1 MITYVHQHPGNY
13 TTLLSVGPWKTLLP
27 GDSVQIVLAVIC
39 ADNANKALSESKDDT
54 TQRAYLNAGRK
65 WAQRCYDGEDVNG
78 NDMLDPGEDVVHR
91 VPGGLATGPDGILT
105 RYVLP
110 IPPSQPHVHAEVGNQ
125 SATIYWDKTA
135 EYSRDPISG
144 VYDFEGYR
152 VYRSKAGSDF
162 LNNANWILNIPLVGD
177 FDRTDDTIG
186 YNTGFDKVRI
196 DTSHLALNTTIT
208 HDASGA
214 FSGVVFPGDTSKY
227 FYQFPP
233 AGSGVTQLNGW
244 QYLYGVSAYDQ
255 GDASNG
261 IPSLES
267 AMTTVSTI
275 SGTKATSDPS
285 KEIGVYPNPYYAR
298 AYWDGNGERY
308 RKIYFYNLP
317 ANATITIYTLA
328 GDVVAQ
334 FDHSGTDAG
343 NNIKWFQQFAGSQAP
358 QFSGG
363 EHAWDLISKYDQAIA
378 TGLYLFTVKD
388 KDTGTIKRG
397 KFLVIK

>member
-1 MITYVHQHPGNY
+1 VF
-13 TTLLSVGPWKTLLP
+13 
-27 GDSVQIVLAVIC
+27 
-39 ADNANKALSESKDDT
+39 
-54 TQRAYLNAGRK
+54 LNEGRK

-78 NDMLDPGEDVVHR
+78 NNILDPGEDIVHR
-91 VPGGLATGPDGILT
+91 VAGGLASGADGILT

-110 IPPSQPHVHAEVGNQ
+110 TPPAQPHVHAEVGNQ
-125 SATIYWDKTA
+125 SATIYWDKA
-135 EYSRDPISG
+135 SEYSRDPISG

-162 LNNANWILNIPLVGD
+162 LNTSNWILNIPLVGD

-196 DTSHLALNTTIT
+196 DTSHLAASAAIL
-208 HDASGA
+208 HDASGVFA
-214 FSGVVFPGDTSKY
+214 GVVFPGDTSKY

-244 QYLYGVSAYDQ
+244 QYVYGVSAYDQ

-267 AMTTVSTI
+267 AMATVTTI
-275 SGTKATSDPS
+275 AGTKATSDAT
-285 KEIGVYPNPYYAR
+285 KEIGVYPNPYYAK

-334 FDHSGTDAG
+334 LDHSSANAG
-343 NNIKWFQQFAGSQAP
+343 SNIKWFQQFTSPQAP